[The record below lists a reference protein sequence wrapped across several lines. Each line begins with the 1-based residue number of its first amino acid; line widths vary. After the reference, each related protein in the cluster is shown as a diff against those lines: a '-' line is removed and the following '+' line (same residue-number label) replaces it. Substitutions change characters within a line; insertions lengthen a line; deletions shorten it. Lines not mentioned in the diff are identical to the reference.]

1 MGKAIAVGVSGG
13 VDSAVCVMMLK
24 NAGYSVT
31 GVMLGMYGGDESSAA
46 GLSAMLGIPVIY
58 RDVKARFDGSVI
70 EPFIDG
76 VMSGATP
83 SPCTV
88 CNPAVKWREL
98 RAAAGEIGA
107 SVWATGHY
115 CRITEHGGRRY
126 VTRGVDPVKD
136 QSYYLWRLDDELLSG
151 AVMPL
156 GDSLKSDIKA
166 MAVDNGLAEIASRR
180 ESMGVCFFGS
190 EGYASQL
197 RERCRDRAI
206 GEGPVCDASGR
217 TVAMHRGFPY
227 YTVGQR
233 RGLDIPAGMC
243 VTRIDAAANTL
254 YIGRADELY
263 TCRMV
268 LADISVRDV
277 DEFFSSERMTVSVRG
292 IGRNPEG
299 FVSVRQDGDRV
310 VVNMTGRGA
319 WAVCKGQPA
328 VFYIDDRVVGGGIV
342 CDE

>member
-1 MGKAIAVGVSGG
+1 MSEDIIAGVSGG

-24 NAGYSVT
+24 SAGYRVT
-31 GVMLGMYGGDESSAA
+31 GVMLGMYGGDEAA
-46 GLSAMLGIPVIY
+46 AAELSAKLNVPVIY
-58 RDVKARFDGSVI
+58 RDVRDRFDASVVG
-70 EPFIDG
+70 PFIDG
-76 VMSGATP
+76 LLSGATP

-98 RAAAGEIGA
+98 KAAAEETGA
-107 SVWATGHY
+107 SMWATGHY
-115 CRITEHGGRRY
+115 CRITEYNGKRY

-151 AVMPL
+151 ARMPL
-156 GDSLKSDIKA
+156 GDSLKSDVKA
-166 MAVDNGLAEIASRR
+166 MAARGGLGDIASRR

-190 EGYASQL
+190 GGYASML
-197 RERCRDRAI
+197 REGCEAGAI

-217 TVAMHRGFPY
+217 EVARHRGFPF
-227 YTVGQR
+227 YTVGQKK
-233 RGLDIPAGMC
+233 GLDIPAGMC

-254 YIGRADELY
+254 YIGRPEELY
-263 TCRMV
+263 TDRII
-268 LADISVRDV
+268 LADTSVRDP

-292 IGRNPEG
+292 IGRNPES
-299 FVSVRQDGDRV
+299 FVSVREEDGKI